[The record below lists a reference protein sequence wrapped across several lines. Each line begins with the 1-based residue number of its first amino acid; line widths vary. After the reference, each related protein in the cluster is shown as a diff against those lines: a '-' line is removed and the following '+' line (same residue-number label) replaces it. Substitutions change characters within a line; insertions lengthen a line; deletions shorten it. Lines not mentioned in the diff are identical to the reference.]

1 MFEVPYL
8 PKNNNIFDLCNK
20 FEIDF
25 SSAHSKNH
33 PTNLNAFSGLE
44 TDLFRLIS
52 ARFHL
57 IVFKA
62 KLGPTL
68 KGLSIN
74 YITQL
79 GGGGWGKWEGGG
91 QTTARGQK
99 SAPQDIFTCPLNFFE
114 INFVLYC

>member
-8 PKNNNIFDLCNK
+8 PNNNNIFDLCNK

-74 YITQL
+74 YITHL
-79 GGGGWGKWEGGG
+79 GGGDWENGKWKAKPLPMGKKVP
-91 QTTARGQK
+91 AK
-99 SAPQDIFTCPLNFFE
+99 IFSHAL
-114 INFVLYC
+114 